1 MSIIIGLC
9 IKKFEK
15 KKRRRLG
22 LKKKNN
28 FENVFGVDNQT
39 VNEKKIEKVINK
51 EIKKKKRS
59 AWCFLATKKILQTCL
74 W

>member
-1 MSIIIGLC
+1 MYKEIR
-9 IKKFEK
+9 K
-15 KKRRRLG
+15 KK
-22 LKKKNN
+22 KEKAWPEKKNN

>member
-39 VNEKKIEKVINK
+39 VNEKKNRK
-51 EIKKKKRS
+51 S
-59 AWCFLATKKILQTCL
+59 Y
-74 W
+74 

>member
-15 KKRRRLG
+15 KEKAWPE
-22 LKKKNN
+22 KNN

-39 VNEKKIEKVINK
+39 VNEKIEKVINK
-51 EIKKKKRS
+51 EIKKRS

>member
-15 KKRRRLG
+15 KKE
-22 LKKKNN
+22 KAWPEKKNN

-39 VNEKKIEKVINK
+39 VNEKKNRK
-51 EIKKKKRS
+51 S
-59 AWCFLATKKILQTCL
+59 Y
-74 W
+74 

>member
-22 LKKKNN
+22 LKKKKTTLKMCS
-28 FENVFGVDNQT
+28 VLT
-39 VNEKKIEKVINK
+39 IKLLMKKKIEKVINK
-51 EIKKKKRS
+51 EIKKKRGLRGV
-59 AWCFLATKKILQTCL
+59 F
-74 W
+74 

>member
-15 KKRRRLG
+15 KKKEKAG
-22 LKKKNN
+22 PEKKNN

-39 VNEKKIEKVINK
+39 VNEKKNRK
-51 EIKKKKRS
+51 S
-59 AWCFLATKKILQTCL
+59 Y
-74 W
+74 

>member
-15 KKRRRLG
+15 KEKAWPEKTT
-22 LKKKNN
+22 LKMCSVLTIKLLM
-28 FENVFGVDNQT
+28 
-39 VNEKKIEKVINK
+39 KKIEKVINK
-51 EIKKKKRS
+51 EIKKKRS

>member
-15 KKRRRLG
+15 KEKAWPE
-22 LKKKNN
+22 KNN

-39 VNEKKIEKVINK
+39 VNEKK
-51 EIKKKKRS
+51 
-59 AWCFLATKKILQTCL
+59 
-74 W
+74 

>member
-15 KKRRRLG
+15 KG
-22 LKKKNN
+22 EAWPEKNN

-39 VNEKKIEKVINK
+39 VNEKNRK
-51 EIKKKKRS
+51 S
-59 AWCFLATKKILQTCL
+59 Y
-74 W
+74 

>member
-22 LKKKNN
+22 LKKKKTTLKMCS
-28 FENVFGVDNQT
+28 VLT
-39 VNEKKIEKVINK
+39 MKKKIEKVINK
-51 EIKKKKRS
+51 EIKKKRGLRGV
-59 AWCFLATKKILQTCL
+59 F
-74 W
+74 

>member
-15 KKRRRLG
+15 KKGEG
-22 LKKKNN
+22 LAGKKKNN

-39 VNEKKIEKVINK
+39 VNEKKKRTNQ
-51 EIKKKKRS
+51 IKQIWKPSDR
-59 AWCFLATKKILQTCL
+59 LTNIILS
-74 W
+74 

>member
-1 MSIIIGLC
+1 MYKEIR
-9 IKKFEK
+9 K
-15 KKRRRLG
+15 KK
-22 LKKKNN
+22 KEKAWPEKKNN

-59 AWCFLATKKILQTCL
+59 AWCFLATKKNSTNLSL
-74 W
+74 VA